1 MRVTAIITVLPFCS
15 QHPARHKIP
24 GCPRSNRVA
33 QTPEPAFPASQ
44 VARVDLP

>member
-1 MRVTAIITVLPFCS
+1 MRVTAIITVLPFLFTT
-15 QHPARHKIP
+15 PGAHKIP

-33 QTPEPAFPASQ
+33 QTPVPAFPASQ